1 MKKAT
6 KLFEILS
13 YDYTKPLKEKY
24 AKLVL
29 QVATLEERINT
40 LMSFGMVDR
49 SKELQDTLIEL
60 LEAIK
65 QEFIDEEKNRK

>member
-13 YDYTKPLKEKY
+13 YNHTKPLKEKY
-24 AKLVL
+24 AKVVL

-49 SKELQDTLIEL
+49 SRELQATLVEL

-65 QEFIDEEKNRK
+65 QEFIDEENNNK